1 MMVNEQV
8 DVCEGS
14 QMDGLD
20 IDLIDYCGLPEL
32 SDTEHDKLWGKT
44 NPLDLLESCQWA
56 FFDWQDEDEIENV
69 PLYTDRYFTVTTTD
83 EEKLKQE
90 LRETIRKE
98 LK

>member
-1 MMVNEQV
+1 MVNKQI

-32 SDTEHDKLWGKT
+32 SDTEHDKLWCKT
-44 NPLDLLESCQWA
+44 NPVGLLESCQWA
-56 FFDWQDEDEIENV
+56 SFDWQDEDEIENV

-90 LRETIRKE
+90 LREVILSE